1 MRLRKQARRVWLTL
15 HQGIGLGLGLLFV
28 LLGLT
33 GSLLVFYLEMQ
44 SLFDPA
50 RPASHAQV
58 ESASPAPD
66 VVLAR
71 LQALYPERDGP
82 WRIEMPR
89 DLGGPLRARYYNP
102 PERAGRLFA
111 PFLVTF
117 DPTSLQVRRSGFWGD
132 DPLTWIYNLHYS
144 LLLERSGRMVVGGVG
159 LFMVFS
165 LVSGASLWWPSR
177 ARMASSL
184 MPRLRPGRVRRTYDL
199 HVLGGLYS
207 WVLLA
212 VLGMAGA
219 ALAFPD
225 VVRGLL
231 ASESPMHA
239 STAAAA
245 PGNPP
250 PSVSLAEAVRVAR
263 SHFPNAQVRWIHS
276 SGVGGELISIRLH
289 QAGEPSHRFP
299 HTQVW
304 LRPDD
309 ATVVAIKDANRASP
323 GDTVLAWLHPL
334 HNGEALGL
342 PGRLLVCAA
351 GLVPALLF
359 ATGWVRWRQKSR
371 SRGVSRP

>member
-33 GSLLVFYLEMQ
+33 GSLLVFYLEIQ
-44 SLFDPA
+44 GLFDPG
-50 RPASHAQV
+50 RPASHEQV
-58 ESASPAPD
+58 ASASPDA
-66 VVLAR
+66 VLAR
-71 LQALYPERDGP
+71 LRTLYPERAGP

-111 PFLVTF
+111 PCLITL
-117 DPTSLQVRRSGFWGD
+117 DPSSLQVRRSGFWGD

-144 LLLERSGRMVVGGVG
+144 LLLEHNGRMVVGGAG

-165 LVSGASLWWPSR
+165 LVSGAVLWWPSR
-177 ARMASSL
+177 SRMASSL
-184 MPRLRPGRVRRTYDL
+184 MPRLRPGHVRRIYDL
-199 HVLGGLYS
+199 HVLGGLYG
-207 WVLLA
+207 WLLLA
-212 VLGMAGA
+212 AVGLTGA

-231 ASESPMHA
+231 AAASPMHGHP
-239 STAAAA
+239 AAAA
-245 PGNPP
+245 PGNAP
-250 PSVSLAEAVRVAR
+250 PSVTLAEAVRVAR
-263 SHFPNAQVRWIHS
+263 SRFPDAQVRWIHS
-276 SGVGGELISIRLH
+276 SGAGGEPISIRLH

-309 ATVVAIKDANRASP
+309 ATVVAVKDASRASP

-351 GLVPALLF
+351 GLIPALLF
-359 ATGWVRWRQKSR
+359 VTGWIRWRQKAR
-371 SRGVSRP
+371 SRGVSRS

>member
-44 SLFDPA
+44 SLFDPV

-71 LQALYPERDGP
+71 LQALYPERAGP

-212 VLGMAGA
+212 VLGMPGPRSRSRMWCVACLPRSRQCTPQPPRQRLAIRRPRCHSPKRCGWRARIFRMLKCAG
-219 ALAFPD
+219 
-225 VVRGLL
+225 
-231 ASESPMHA
+231 
-239 STAAAA
+239 STAA
-245 PGNPP
+245 GW
-250 PSVSLAEAVRVAR
+250 AV
-263 SHFPNAQVRWIHS
+263 N
-276 SGVGGELISIRLH
+276 
-289 QAGEPSHRFP
+289 
-299 HTQVW
+299 
-304 LRPDD
+304 
-309 ATVVAIKDANRASP
+309 
-323 GDTVLAWLHPL
+323 
-334 HNGEALGL
+334 
-342 PGRLLVCAA
+342 
-351 GLVPALLF
+351 
-359 ATGWVRWRQKSR
+359 
-371 SRGVSRP
+371 